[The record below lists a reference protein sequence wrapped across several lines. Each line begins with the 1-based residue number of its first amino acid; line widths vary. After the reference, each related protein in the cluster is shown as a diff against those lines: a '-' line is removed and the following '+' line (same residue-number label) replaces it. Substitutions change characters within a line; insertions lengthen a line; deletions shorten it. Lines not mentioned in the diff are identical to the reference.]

1 MKRLYFI
8 ILLILLQ
15 CQYLYSQKIEWYN
28 LFLNNNNESSIRQTY
43 IDENNNL
50 YISGGLRGEINFNI
64 KGGVETKIPK
74 NDNLQHFI
82 AKWNGKRELQ
92 WANLISPNYYT
103 QDASMQSNNLVKDIN
118 NNIYLKGATGV
129 NVEFYNKDTLI
140 NTYGDIYICKHN
152 TKGERIWQKTY
163 GKNFVS
169 YLKIVTNNSNN
180 LVFSGNI
187 KDSYS
192 YKTIEDRQNEHLFAR
207 YQDFSFVT
215 SMDTNG
221 NFIWIKPFHSPA
233 SVIFDFTLDTSN
245 NIYTIGLFKDTLY
258 PNPNDTKYYITSDI
272 SGNFNTFI
280 IKLNEKGEYQWCKKL
295 DASFEGKIEFDKEN
309 GLIISSCFNGSFD
322 IDPSSSNEVRLNSK
336 EKNRFDEFIA
346 KFDLEGNYLWHK
358 QLYKTRRYD
367 YYNTRNQLSID
378 SFIIL
383 AGNFDEE
390 IRLKE
395 NSPFIFKSD
404 GISIPYIAMFDK
416 NGDIISSIIL
426 KTKGKRSGTQH
437 VFQNKDGIFWG
448 GYVTGDTDFDP
459 TMKENVKKVF
469 NHPAGFIIKLSFNS
483 YNENEIDN
491 GITSNSNIK
500 EKNKI
505 HFSFYPNPF
514 KNSIKFAMECKNMKI
529 TLFNSLGQI
538 VYCEENQKNKEIDLG
553 FLPKGFYYIQTEN
566 ENFKQVSKIE
576 KE

>member
-1 MKRLYFI
+1 
-8 ILLILLQ
+8 
-15 CQYLYSQKIEWYN
+15 
-28 LFLNNNNESSIRQTY
+28 
-43 IDENNNL
+43 
-50 YISGGLRGEINFNI
+50 
-64 KGGVETKIPK
+64 
-74 NDNLQHFI
+74 
-82 AKWNGKRELQ
+82 
-92 WANLISPNYYT
+92 
-103 QDASMQSNNLVKDIN
+103 
-118 NNIYLKGATGV
+118 
-129 NVEFYNKDTLI
+129 
-140 NTYGDIYICKHN
+140 
-152 TKGERIWQKTY
+152 
-163 GKNFVS
+163 
-169 YLKIVTNNSNN
+169 
-180 LVFSGNI
+180 
-187 KDSYS
+187 
-192 YKTIEDRQNEHLFAR
+192 
-207 YQDFSFVT
+207 
-215 SMDTNG
+215 MDTNG